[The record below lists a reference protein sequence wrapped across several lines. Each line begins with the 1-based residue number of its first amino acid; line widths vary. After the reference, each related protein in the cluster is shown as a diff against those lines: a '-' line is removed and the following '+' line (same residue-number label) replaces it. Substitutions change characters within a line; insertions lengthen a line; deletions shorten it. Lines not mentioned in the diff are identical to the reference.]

1 MIKRTNPI
9 DKNKQELA
17 KELIAIRDKQIKVK
31 ESQIPALN
39 ALKSKLIDLKV
50 NMKDSMWN
58 GMKSRIAILS
68 LMDKLV
74 TNGIDSEKLEE
85 LNERSIKEIAKIKSE
100 SENKAFGNSMLK
112 SNEQLIDR
120 LLVLINTTI
129 INFKKEIKEWS
140 SKKKEHL
147 KTFKLG
153 KK

>member
-9 DKNKQELA
+9 NKNKQELA

-31 ESQIPALN
+31 ESQIPSLN
-39 ALKSKLIDLKV
+39 ALKTKLIDLKV
-50 NMKDSMWN
+50 NMKDSMWS

-68 LMDKLV
+68 LMNKLV

-85 LNERSIKEIAKIKSE
+85 LNERSIKEVAKIKSD
-100 SENKAFGNSMLK
+100 SDNKSFGNTMIE
-112 SNEQLIDR
+112 SNEELINR
-120 LLVLINTTI
+120 LLVLINNTI
-129 INFKKEIKEWS
+129 INFKKEIKNWQ
-140 SKKKEHL
+140 SKKKNHL